1 MSKHD
6 GNLQADPLRQS
17 QLHLLKAIDQLHHAL
32 HLQDLRQQRLEVEIA
47 ELRQL
52 LADRD

>member
-6 GNLQADPLRQS
+6 GNLQADSMRES

-32 HLQDLRQQRLEVEIA
+32 QVQDLRQQCLEKEVA